1 MIGFTDGS
9 LFCAH
14 FISHPLQLNAHLSDL
29 FPKSNRSG
37 IRPIDSF
44 GPMAAVVVYPQ
55 STGYYYYCVHNE
67 EVRSLW
73 GSLFISVI
81 NTAMCFCFQWSQ
93 QEGSGY
99 PDISNMLQLCTL
111 MCHKLISSSFKYLAS
126 SLVFVA
132 SSCKTKDLKHLAGK
146 QLRWCCC
153 ATSGCANKKLFA
165 YPNHLVFLYLSSKY
179 LLMCRAKS
187 LWMRSA
193 SLVFRCFYVN
203 LLLAMQNQCI
213 FSDDLCI
220 LVQSF
225 ILVI

>member
-1 MIGFTDGS
+1 MIGSTDGS

-14 FISHPLQLNAHLSDL
+14 FISHPLQSNAHLSDL

-44 GPMAAVVVYPQ
+44 WPMAAVVVCPEP
-55 STGYYYYCVHNE
+55 TGYYYYYYCVHNE

-93 QEGSGY
+93 QEGSLWSSGS
-99 PDISNMLQLCTL
+99 PDISNT
-111 MCHKLISSSFKYLAS
+111 CHKPISSSFKYLAS
-126 SLVFVA
+126 SLAFVA
-132 SSCKTKDLKHLAGK
+132 SSCKTKDLKHSAGK

-153 ATSGCANKKLFA
+153 VTSGCANKKLFA
-165 YPNHLVFLYLSSKY
+165 YSNHLVFLYLSSKY
-179 LLMCRAKS
+179 LLMCRAKT

-193 SLVFRCFYVN
+193 SLLFRCFYVY
-203 LLLAMQNQCI
+203 
-213 FSDDLCI
+213 
-220 LVQSF
+220 VK
-225 ILVI
+225 